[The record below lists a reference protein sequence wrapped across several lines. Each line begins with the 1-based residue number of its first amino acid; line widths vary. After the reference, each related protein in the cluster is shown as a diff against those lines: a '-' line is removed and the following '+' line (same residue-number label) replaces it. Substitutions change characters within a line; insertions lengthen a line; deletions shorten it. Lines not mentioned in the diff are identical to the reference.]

1 MFFSADAAASRTPY
15 AANSNQSPAGGAHL
29 PPALAETCF
38 EIAPTSSAFPPSF
51 PSLLT
56 GSEGLSFASPMG
68 FQWNRG
74 VSPSALQ
81 DHTTPRGSSCLNS
94 RACAPAVTR
103 MPSPPFTLFIF
114 FCVILGARESLK
126 RLRHSSVVAVS
137 TASLDARAID
147 SLLRV
152 CSLYMCVRLFCSYL
166 Q

>member
-15 AANSNQSPAGGAHL
+15 AANSNQLPAGGAHL

-81 DHTTPRGSSCLNS
+81 DHTTPRGSSCLLELACV
-94 RACAPAVTR
+94 RAGRYAHAITPIH
-103 MPSPPFTLFIF
+103 FIHI
-114 FCVILGARESLK
+114 FCVILGARELEALPSFK
-126 RLRHSSVVAVS
+126 CGRGVDGVTRRSG
-137 TASLDARAID
+137 
-147 SLLRV
+147 
-152 CSLYMCVRLFCSYL
+152 Y
-166 Q
+166 